1 MMLDNPRWLA
11 WYTQAKMNARLM
23 ERMSDELERA
33 TGLPGP
39 WFEVLAN
46 LKVGPVRMNELADEL
61 ILSRGGATRLIARME
76 EAGLV
81 ARETPLTDRR
91 ATYAVITDKG
101 REAIERAVPV
111 HVELV
116 EQAFGSHLD
125 ADEVETVLRVAA
137 RVCEAH
143 GWPAKT
149 AG

>member
-1 MMLDNPRWLA
+1 
-11 WYTQAKMNARLM
+11 
-23 ERMSDELERA
+23 
-33 TGLPGP
+33 
-39 WFEVLAN
+39 
-46 LKVGPVRMNELADEL
+46 
-61 ILSRGGATRLIARME
+61 
-76 EAGLV
+76 
-81 ARETPLTDRR
+81 
-91 ATYAVITDKG
+91 VITDKG

-125 ADEVETVLRVAA
+125 AEEVETVLRVAA